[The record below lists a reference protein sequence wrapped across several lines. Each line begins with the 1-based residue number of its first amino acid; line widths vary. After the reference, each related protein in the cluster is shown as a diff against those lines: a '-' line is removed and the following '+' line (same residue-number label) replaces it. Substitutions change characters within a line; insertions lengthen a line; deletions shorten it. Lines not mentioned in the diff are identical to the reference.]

1 MAAAQATL
9 AQAINAP
16 TLDSE
21 TDLELCTIEELEEK
35 AQDAIDSKKSLAKY
49 TITADKQIHR
59 VNKVII
65 RKLQAENKWKSIAI
79 AADRLLRERRQK
91 ATEVINRLNE
101 TTAVEDV

>member
-1 MAAAQATL
+1 
-9 AQAINAP
+9 
-16 TLDSE
+16 
-21 TDLELCTIEELEEK
+21 LEK
-35 AQDAIDSKKSLAKY
+35 KVQDAIDSKKSFAKY

-91 ATEVINRLNE
+91 AVEAIDCWNE
-101 TTAVEDV
+101 TTAIEDV